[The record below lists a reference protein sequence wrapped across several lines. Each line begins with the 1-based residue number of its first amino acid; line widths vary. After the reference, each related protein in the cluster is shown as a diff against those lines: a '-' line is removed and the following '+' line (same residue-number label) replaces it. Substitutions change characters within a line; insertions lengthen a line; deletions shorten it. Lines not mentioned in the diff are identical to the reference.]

1 MLRDLRRVGAVRNS
15 DQWLIMEDLGLDL
28 VHNGLNEGI
37 MMLNR
42 GSVLEAILYM
52 LSGYGALR
60 DIYQCG
66 LRPGER
72 KKYQLYTAT

>member
-1 MLRDLRRVGAVRNS
+1 MT
-15 DQWLIMEDLGLDL
+15 EDLELDL

-60 DIYQCG
+60 DISV
-66 LRPGER
+66 RTETRREKR
-72 KKYQLYTAT
+72 KKKNVSCIQLYRAVNILLLY